1 MIPRL
6 VASVIAFVG
15 VMVAS
20 FYLNFLLEPVGTDY
34 NAQWWKVIGAIT
46 VAVVIPILDHHSER
60 W

>member
-6 VASVIAFVG
+6 MTSAIAFVG
-15 VMVAS
+15 GMVTAIN
-20 FYLNFLLEPVGTDY
+20 LNFLLEPVGTDY